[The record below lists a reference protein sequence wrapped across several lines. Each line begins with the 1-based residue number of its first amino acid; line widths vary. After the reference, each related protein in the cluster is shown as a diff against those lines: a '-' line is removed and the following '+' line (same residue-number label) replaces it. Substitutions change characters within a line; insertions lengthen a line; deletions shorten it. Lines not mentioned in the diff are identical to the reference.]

1 MVKRDYTM
9 WHLLTDDEK
18 NAWLEKE
25 GFSIRYPIEFVD
37 EPAKFYFNEHRV
49 TTMSE
54 LETEIRLAR
63 CHNPREL
70 IPIGF

>member
-1 MVKRDYTM
+1 M

-18 NAWLEKE
+18 NAWLESE
-25 GFSIRYPIEFVD
+25 SFSIRYPIEFAA
-37 EPAKFYFNEHRV
+37 PKAKFYFNEHRV

-70 IPIGF
+70 IPIWSGP